1 MTAFSQNQTQSGWRP
16 QRRDAPVRLYLTGVQ
31 GDTAQLVGVRA
42 AGLALELNLVPF
54 TDWIDPDE
62 LSGAAAAV
70 IQVDAATPASI
81 KRFQKLARSTDRPLI
96 AAAYDPPLALVRSL
110 LRTGACDV
118 LPLPL
123 DLAELESSLQ
133 QIQQDSAASATGGPV
148 SADRSKIV
156 TVIKATGGVGATSL
170 MAQLSARFAASEAR
184 HGREVCLLDLD
195 VQFGDAA
202 FQLGLHPSLSVAD
215 LLAAGSRLD
224 GALVRA
230 TSVGHDS
237 GLQLIASPR
246 ELMPIEGHSPDEF
259 IHIVDTAAR
268 EFGTTFVELPT
279 NWTNWSLSV
288 AARSDLILVI
298 AELTIPSINRARR
311 QLDLLR
317 SEGLGDLEFRIVI
330 NRFDK
335 AQART
340 IRNSDV
346 LEALG
351 HEIAQTIANDPA
363 TMRAATDRGVTI
375 DEVRRKSAVG
385 KDIGSLDAIIAAAL
399 GLER

>member
-1 MTAFSQNQTQSGWRP
+1 
-16 QRRDAPVRLYLTGVQ
+16 
-31 GDTAQLVGVRA
+31 
-42 AGLALELNLVPF
+42 
-54 TDWIDPDE
+54 
-62 LSGAAAAV
+62 
-70 IQVDAATPASI
+70 
-81 KRFQKLARSTDRPLI
+81 LI

-110 LRTGACDV
+110 LRSGARDV

-133 QIQQDSAASATGGPV
+133 QIQQESAVSATAGLV

-246 ELMPIEGHSPDEF
+246 ELMPIEGHSPEEF

-279 NWTNWSLSV
+279 NWTNWSLSLV
-288 AARSDLILVI
+288 ARSDLVLVI
-298 AELTIPSINRARR
+298 AELTIASINRARR

-335 AQART
+335 SQTRT

-346 LEALG
+346 LGALG
-351 HEIAQTIANDPA
+351 HEVSQTVANDPA
-363 TMRAATDRGVTI
+363 TMHAAADRGVTI

-385 KDIGSLDAIIAAAL
+385 KDIGSLDAMIAAAL